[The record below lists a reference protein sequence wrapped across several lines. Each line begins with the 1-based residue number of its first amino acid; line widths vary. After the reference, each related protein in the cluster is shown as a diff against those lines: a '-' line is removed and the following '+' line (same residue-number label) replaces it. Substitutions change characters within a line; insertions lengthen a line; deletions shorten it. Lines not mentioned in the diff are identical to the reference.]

1 MNTVA
6 GSITFKGEIRGD
18 IVLDK
23 LITEVGGGL
32 YSVFLYGETEIS
44 TSKDVLE
51 DFRKSIHGEII
62 SYDISISTEDKLEL
76 FHFDKDSTDG
86 DYVLK
91 SVEGASVNFE
101 DVLEQESGQ
110 AGVVAVREAEESSKF
125 GNRVIKVDSIK

>member
-6 GSITFKGEIRGD
+6 GSITFKWEIRWD

-23 LITEVGGGL
+23 LITEVWWGL
-32 YSVFLYGETEIS
+32 YSVFLYWETEIS

-91 SVEGASVNFE
+91 SVEWASVNFE
-101 DVLEQESGQ
+101 DVLEQESWQ

-125 GNRVIKVDSIK
+125 WNRVIKVDSIK